1 MHALF
6 TLALALASPQI
17 TSRAE
22 LRIAIG
28 DSPPQTLSL
37 GLYGTAAPESVALF
51 EGLCRG
57 ISDAGR
63 PPKTL
68 TYAGSSIS
76 RIERDRIIVGGSL
89 SGGNGRK
96 VDREIDATGY
106 VRTETLSRADAFA
119 NDDSN
124 ALPHDRAGLLSMR
137 RGGRAFEFGLTPCAN
152 RALDATRIVVGEVL
166 GEADGGAG
174 LRLLSTLNDLP
185 ARQPSA
191 VSELGGVA
199 ALLGLGLGFAGLVGQ
214 GLRLARREALA
225 AAGLGTAAASFVGT
239 DPREGRD
246 LAYRPLTKVRI
257 VSASV
262 L

>member
-1 MHALF
+1 MLRLYESAGVS
-6 TLALALASPQI
+6 AASS
-17 TSRAE
+17 TS
-22 LRIAIG
+22 
-28 DSPPQTLSL
+28 T
-37 GLYGTAAPESVALF
+37 TV
-51 EGLCRG
+51 
-57 ISDAGR
+57 
-63 PPKTL
+63 
-68 TYAGSSIS
+68 
-76 RIERDRIIVGGSL
+76 
-89 SGGNGRK
+89 GGNGRK

-199 ALLGLGLGFAGLVGQ
+199 ALY
-214 GLRLARREALA
+214 GLRRRLMPRASPLARATTSEAATQFL
-225 AAGLGTAAASFVGT
+225 
-239 DPREGRD
+239 
-246 LAYRPLTKVRI
+246 
-257 VSASV
+257 
-262 L
+262 

>member
-37 GLYGTAAPESVALF
+37 GLYGTAAPDSVALF

-89 SGGNGRK
+89 SG
-96 VDREIDATGY
+96 
-106 VRTETLSRADAFA
+106 
-119 NDDSN
+119 
-124 ALPHDRAGLLSMR
+124 
-137 RGGRAFEFGLTPCAN
+137 
-152 RALDATRIVVGEVL
+152 
-166 GEADGGAG
+166 
-174 LRLLSTLNDLP
+174 
-185 ARQPSA
+185 
-191 VSELGGVA
+191 A
-199 ALLGLGLGFAGLVGQ
+199 ALVCCVCMSPQ
-214 GLRLARREALA
+214 G
-225 AAGLGTAAASFVGT
+225 S
-239 DPREGRD
+239 P
-246 LAYRPLTKVRI
+246 
-257 VSASV
+257 
-262 L
+262 